1 MRTITNSGGL
11 RRRAGYYCDRVWN
24 FRKKTPK
31 TKQKKQREFA
41 ASFVFKKKSLVQIK
55 SKPVYISL
63 FFHKYLKLDI
73 LQSIYNM
80 WTGSYIK
87 PSNRGTIHNGTLF

>member
-1 MRTITNSGGL
+1 MAWGVGPDITVTG
-11 RRRAGYYCDRVWN
+11 
-24 FRKKTPK
+24 FEIFEKKQQK
-31 TKQKKQREFA
+31 TQKKKNN
-41 ASFVFKKKSLVQIK
+41 ASLPQALCLKKLLMQIK

-80 WTGSYIK
+80 WTGSYK
-87 PSNRGTIHNGTLF
+87 AKQSGYNT

>member
-11 RRRAGYYCDRVWN
+11 RRRAGYFCDRVWN
-24 FRKKTPK
+24 FRKKKPK
-31 TKQKKQREFA
+31 KKNN
-41 ASFVFKKKSLVQIK
+41 ASLLQALCLKKSLMQIK

-73 LQSIYNM
+73 LKSIYNM
-80 WTGSYIK
+80 WTGSYK
-87 PSNRGTIHNGTLF
+87 AKQSGYNT

>member
-11 RRRAGYYCDRVWN
+11 RRRAGYYCDGVWN
-24 FRKKTPK
+24 FRKKPK
-31 TKQKKQREFA
+31 KNTKQNN
-41 ASFVFKKKSLVQIK
+41 ASLPQALCLKKSLMQIK

-80 WTGSYIK
+80 WTGSYK
-87 PSNRGTIHNGTLF
+87 AKQSGYNT

>member
-1 MRTITNSGGL
+1 MAWGVGPDITVTG
-11 RRRAGYYCDRVWN
+11 
-24 FRKKTPK
+24 FEIFE
-31 TKQKKQREFA
+31 KKQQKNKKKNN
-41 ASFVFKKKSLVQIK
+41 ASLPQALCLKKSLMQIK

-80 WTGSYIK
+80 WTGSYK
-87 PSNRGTIHNGTLF
+87 AKQSGYNT

>member
-24 FRKKTPK
+24 FRKEKKKKTN
-31 TKQKKQREFA
+31 
-41 ASFVFKKKSLVQIK
+41 ASLPQALCLKKSLMQIK

-80 WTGSYIK
+80 WTGSYK
-87 PSNRGTIHNGTLF
+87 AKQSGYNT

>member
-24 FRKKTPK
+24 FRKKKPNK
-31 TKQKKQREFA
+31 NNN
-41 ASFVFKKKSLVQIK
+41 ASLLQALCLKKSLMQIK

-73 LQSIYNM
+73 LKSIYNM
-80 WTGSYIK
+80 WTGSYK
-87 PSNRGTIHNGTLF
+87 AKQSGYNT

>member
-24 FRKKTPK
+24 FRKK
-31 TKQKKQREFA
+31 KKQTKNN
-41 ASFVFKKKSLVQIK
+41 ASLLQALCLKKSLMQIK
-55 SKPVYISL
+55 SKHVYISL

-80 WTGSYIK
+80 
-87 PSNRGTIHNGTLF
+87 

>member
-11 RRRAGYYCDRVWN
+11 RRRAGHYCDRVWN
-24 FRKKTPK
+24 FRKKPK
-31 TKQKKQREFA
+31 KKPKQNN
-41 ASFVFKKKSLVQIK
+41 ASLPQALCLKKSLMQIK
-55 SKPVYISL
+55 SKHVYISL

-80 WTGSYIK
+80 WTGSYK
-87 PSNRGTIHNGTLF
+87 AKQSGYNT

>member
-1 MRTITNSGGL
+1 MALGVGPDITVTGFEIFEKN
-11 RRRAGYYCDRVWN
+11 
-24 FRKKTPK
+24 PK
-31 TKQKKQREFA
+31 QNN
-41 ASFVFKKKSLVQIK
+41 ASLPQALCLKKSLMQIK

-87 PSNRGTIHNGTLF
+87 PSNRGTIPNGTLF

>member
-1 MRTITNSGGL
+1 MAWGVGPDITVTG
-11 RRRAGYYCDRVWN
+11 
-24 FRKKTPK
+24 FEIFEKKKKKKTN
-31 TKQKKQREFA
+31 
-41 ASFVFKKKSLVQIK
+41 ASLPQALCLKKSLMQIK

-80 WTGSYIK
+80 
-87 PSNRGTIHNGTLF
+87 

>member
-1 MRTITNSGGL
+1 MAWGVGPDITVTG
-11 RRRAGYYCDRVWN
+11 
-24 FRKKTPK
+24 FEIFEK
-31 TKQKKQREFA
+31 KQKKNRKKNN
-41 ASFVFKKKSLVQIK
+41 ASLPQALCLKKSLMQIK

-80 WTGSYIK
+80 WTGSYK
-87 PSNRGTIHNGTLF
+87 AKQSGYNT

>member
-24 FRKKTPK
+24 FRRKKTKKKKPK
-31 TKQKKQREFA
+31 NN
-41 ASFVFKKKSLVQIK
+41 ASLPQALCLKKSLMQIK

-80 WTGSYIK
+80 WTGSYK
-87 PSNRGTIHNGTLF
+87 AKQSGYNT

>member
-1 MRTITNSGGL
+1 MAWGVGPDITVTG
-11 RRRAGYYCDRVWN
+11 
-24 FRKKTPK
+24 FEIFEKKTPQK
-31 TKQKKQREFA
+31 TKKKNN
-41 ASFVFKKKSLVQIK
+41 ASLPQALCLKKSLMQIK

-80 WTGSYIK
+80 WTGSYK
-87 PSNRGTIHNGTLF
+87 AKQSGYNT

>member
-1 MRTITNSGGL
+1 M
-11 RRRAGYYCDRVWN
+11 
-24 FRKKTPK
+24 
-31 TKQKKQREFA
+31 
-41 ASFVFKKKSLVQIK
+41 QIK

-80 WTGSYIK
+80 WTGSYK
-87 PSNRGTIHNGTLF
+87 AKQSGYNT